1 MNSFLLKE
9 ICFFLQLLAITNP
22 MNRMGRV
29 EYMEDLDRRIA
40 EDKNKSIKKLAKLSS
55 KSASKSSSKSSSSA
69 KSGRVKCQTKKKM
82 K

>member
-40 EDKNKSIKKLAKLSS
+40 EDKNKSIKKRA

>member
-22 MNRMGRV
+22 MNRMGKV
-29 EYMEDLDRRIA
+29 EYMEDLEKRMADH
-40 EDKNKSIKKLAKLSS
+40 KNKSIAKPAEAEKAT
-55 KSASKSSSKSSSSA
+55 KSEKVTKPGRA
-69 KSGRVKCQTKKKM
+69 KKCQSKKM